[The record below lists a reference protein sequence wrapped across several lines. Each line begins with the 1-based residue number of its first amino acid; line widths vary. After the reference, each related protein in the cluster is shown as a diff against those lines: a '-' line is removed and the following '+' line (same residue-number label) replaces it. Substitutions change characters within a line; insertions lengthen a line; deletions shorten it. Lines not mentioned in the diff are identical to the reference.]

1 MTKEKIKIFIMTGE
15 GQVAQ
20 KIKGSDGTY
29 KYSGL
34 AYDIWEKIKIKLKN
48 KYEFEEIYKN
58 TNNYSEIV
66 NDVNKGVYDLGI
78 SLFTVTNDRMELVDF
93 TNPIYISKDS
103 VLYKTKLTFYKNIV
117 HIFKTII
124 FIPMLVLFILSIVF
138 GLLLYFFDKTKS
150 NISSYKLIKKKIFKV
165 ITALFGGKLGILFND
180 DSFGIINKLL
190 IILISIVS
198 LIILIFLQAETIIK
212 FQKLSDFKPFSIN
225 NMQFKH
231 FLSPDGYA
239 VGKNFIRFGS
249 KITYIKNKSMKEL
262 VELYKKQ
269 TDKYDGI
276 ALDLYDSRVFT
287 KSHDLSVT
295 EEQLGFSHLAFITN
309 KEKKTFLF
317 NINKELVK
325 LNKNFI
331 TKNLCSKH
339 FISKKD
345 IPLCVI

>member
-198 LIILIFLQAETIIK
+198 LIILA
-212 FQKLSDFKPFSIN
+212 
-225 NMQFKH
+225 
-231 FLSPDGYA
+231 
-239 VGKNFIRFGS
+239 
-249 KITYIKNKSMKEL
+249 
-262 VELYKKQ
+262 
-269 TDKYDGI
+269 
-276 ALDLYDSRVFT
+276 
-287 KSHDLSVT
+287 
-295 EEQLGFSHLAFITN
+295 
-309 KEKKTFLF
+309 
-317 NINKELVK
+317 
-325 LNKNFI
+325 
-331 TKNLCSKH
+331 
-339 FISKKD
+339 IST
-345 IPLCVI
+345 